1 MTTFRQFIRQRR
13 NDPPTQFG
21 GDFIGDALA
30 DDEFPTIKKWDDLYD
45 YMTGAKVHA
54 CAEAIEGAL
63 DVWHAYTLFL
73 IRNGEYESE
82 CEKAFS
88 RGLRTRHASRAKAY
102 TDGAALLAA
111 EAGPAWE
118 GPIDD
123 KPAPRPA
130 VLPNIV
136 DEFDGGENEDGQYRR
151 ANGER
156 IGSERGEGQS

>member
-1 MTTFRQFIRQRR
+1 MTSFRQFMRQRR

-30 DDEFPTIKKWDDLYD
+30 DDEFPTVKKWDDLYD
-45 YMTGAKVHA
+45 YMTGVKFHA

-63 DVWHAYTLFL
+63 DVWHAYLLFL
-73 IRNGEYESE
+73 IRNGEYKSES
-82 CEKAFS
+82 EKAFS
-88 RGLRTRHASRAKAY
+88 RGLRKRRG
-102 TDGAALLAA
+102 GAAVLAA

-123 KPAPRPA
+123 KPAPRPT

-136 DEFDGGENEDGQYRR
+136 DEFDGGENDDGQYRR